1 MVVTKNEKRNYDRR
15 WRKKN
20 RARCRATQER
30 YRLRHRKR
38 ILAKRRKRYA
48 EDPSRRAYNNAW
60 NKAHPIRARR
70 TRKEWGARNRLKNLL
85 CFARCRAKRRGL
97 RFTMTVEE
105 LVIPKR
111 CPVFGFPLSKQ
122 IVKGNLRAPSID
134 RIDSR
139 KGYVKGNVA
148 VISLRANLLKNNA
161 SLEELQALVRWMKKA
176 TR

>member
-1 MVVTKNEKRNYDRR
+1 
-15 WRKKN
+15 
-20 RARCRATQER
+20 
-30 YRLRHRKR
+30 
-38 ILAKRRKRYA
+38 
-48 EDPSRRAYNNAW
+48 
-60 NKAHPIRARR
+60 
-70 TRKEWGARNRLKNLL
+70 
-85 CFARCRAKRRGL
+85 
-97 RFTMTVEE
+97 MTVEE